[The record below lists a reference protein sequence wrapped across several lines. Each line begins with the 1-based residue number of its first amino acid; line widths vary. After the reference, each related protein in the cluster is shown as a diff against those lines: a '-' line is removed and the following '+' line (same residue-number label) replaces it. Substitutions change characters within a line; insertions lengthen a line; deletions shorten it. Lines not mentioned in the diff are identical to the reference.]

1 MTLEERVSRWPEPY
15 IRQGIEEGLERGRRE
30 GRKRGRREG
39 MERGKREGLEQG
51 LDEQRALLRR
61 LAAARFGEQAAD
73 RLFARLRQKESQ
85 ERLGEMGEA
94 IVRCGT
100 AEELLRRIGA

>member
-30 GRKRGRREG
+30 G
-39 MERGKREGLEQG
+39 MEQG

-61 LAAARFGEQAAD
+61 LAAARFGARVAD
-73 RLFARLRQKESQ
+73 RLFARPRQKESQ

-94 IVRCGT
+94 VVRCGT

>member
-15 IRQGIEEGLERGRRE
+15 IRQGIEEGLERGRKE
-30 GRKRGRREG
+30 S
-39 MERGKREGLEQG
+39 

-61 LAAARFGEQAAD
+61 QAAARFGARAAD
-73 RLFARLRQKESQ
+73 RLFARLRQEESQ

-94 IVRCGT
+94 IVRCET
-100 AEELLRRIGA
+100 TEELLRRIGT